1 MNYRDWCESMNCVY
15 TPLSLTEAAWDAAT
29 RESFKVIMKVS
40 ARANTL
46 AERVKELEAKQAA
59 DEGSV
64 RVPVQLLRDMQ
75 SNAAIGEPEWS
86 TIEEQLQRFAAAKG
100 Q

>member
-40 ARANTL
+40 ERANTL
-46 AERVKELEAKQAA
+46 AERVKELEAKQAD

-64 RVPVQLLRDMQ
+64 RVPV
-75 SNAAIGEPEWS
+75 AF
-86 TIEEQLQRFAAAKG
+86 IEELLDDRFSDFRKPFGDRLRAMLVAAKERT
-100 Q
+100 